1 MSCSIASCPNRKT
14 QGAHVKPKVTF
25 SERENDRADNI
36 IPLCP
41 SHHDLFDDGLIGID
55 FEKNRLIGK
64 MGSEPRIYQS
74 SFNLSR
80 IRKEYIDEKNN
91 YCDYFIRLWLGKISG
106 ASYAK
111 LP

>member
-1 MSCSIASCPNRKT
+1 MNCSIASCPNRKT

-25 SERENDRADNI
+25 GKRENNRADNI

-41 SHHDLFDDGLIGID
+41 SHHDQFDVGLIGID
-55 FEKNRLIGK
+55 LEKNRFIGK
-64 MGSEPRIYQS
+64 MGGEPAIYQS
-74 SFNLSR
+74 RFNLSR
-80 IRKEYIDEKNN
+80 IKKEYIDEKNN
-91 YCDYFIRLWLGKISG
+91 YCDYFIRLWLGKVPG